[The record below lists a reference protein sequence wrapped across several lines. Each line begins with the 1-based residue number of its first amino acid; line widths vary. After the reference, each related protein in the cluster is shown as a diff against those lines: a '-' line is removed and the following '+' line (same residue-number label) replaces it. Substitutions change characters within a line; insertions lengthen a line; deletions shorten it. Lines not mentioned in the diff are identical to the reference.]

1 MPGIKAFTHLH
12 DLPVRIPIF
21 PLAGALLLPRTQL
34 PLNIFEPR
42 YLAMINDALASDR
55 IIGMT
60 QPLAEDASP
69 AANSDAPA
77 VYGIGCAGRISSF
90 IEVDDNRTLVTLAGI
105 ARFCVVREIP
115 AETPY
120 RQVEADYSPFADDL
134 KLGHGEEVVDRQQV
148 LTTFRAYLDA
158 NGLKTDW
165 NEVRAASNE
174 LLVNSLSSIAPFA
187 VAEKQALLEAPSLSA
202 RAELLVALTE
212 MSLNRPDGGLGRQL
226 Q

>member
-1 MPGIKAFTHLH
+1 MPAVKGFDRVQ

-42 YLAMINDALASDR
+42 YLAMVNDALAGDR
-55 IIGMT
+55 IIGMM
-60 QPLAEDASP
+60 QPLAEEAPLATDSDVP
-69 AANSDAPA
+69 AI
-77 VYGIGCAGRISSF
+77 YGIGCAGRISSF
-90 IEVDDNRTLVTLAGI
+90 IEVDDSRNLITLAGI
-105 ARFCVVREIP
+105 ARFCVVREI
-115 AETPY
+115 AAQTPY
-120 RQVEADYSPFADDL
+120 RQVEADYSSFADDL
-134 KLGHGEEVVDRQQV
+134 KLGHGEEIVDRQQV
-148 LTTFRAYLDA
+148 LATFRAYLDA

-212 MSLNRPDGGLGRQL
+212 MSLNRSDGGLGRQL

>member
-1 MPGIKAFTHLH
+1 MPAVKGFDRVQ

-42 YLAMINDALASDR
+42 YLAMVNDALAGDR
-55 IIGMT
+55 IIGMM
-60 QPLAEDASP
+60 QPLAEETPLATDSDVP
-69 AANSDAPA
+69 AI
-77 VYGIGCAGRISSF
+77 YGIGCAGRISSF
-90 IEVDDNRTLVTLAGI
+90 IEVDDSRNLITLAGI
-105 ARFCVVREIP
+105 ARFCVVREI
-115 AETPY
+115 AAQTPY
-120 RQVEADYSPFADDL
+120 RQVEADYSSFADDL
-134 KLGHGEEVVDRQQV
+134 KLGHGEEIVDRQQV
-148 LTTFRAYLDA
+148 LATFRAYLDA

-212 MSLNRPDGGLGRQL
+212 MSLNRSDGGLGRQL

>member
-1 MPGIKAFTHLH
+1 MPGIKAFTHLD

-42 YLAMINDALASDR
+42 YLAMINDALAGDR

-60 QPLAEDASP
+60 QPLAEDDSP
-69 AANSDAPA
+69 PANSDAPA

-90 IEVDDNRTLVTLAGI
+90 IEVDDNRTLITLAGI
-105 ARFCVVREIP
+105 ARFCVVREIA

-134 KLGHGEEVVDRQQV
+134 KLGHGEEVVNRQQV

>member
-1 MPGIKAFTHLH
+1 
-12 DLPVRIPIF
+12 
-21 PLAGALLLPRTQL
+21 
-34 PLNIFEPR
+34 
-42 YLAMINDALASDR
+42 
-55 IIGMT
+55 MT

-90 IEVDDNRTLVTLAGI
+90 IEVDDNRTLITLGGI
-105 ARFCVVREIP
+105 ARFSVVREI
-115 AETPY
+115 AADTPY

-134 KLGHGEEVVDRQQV
+134 KLGHGEEVVNRQQV

>member
-1 MPGIKAFTHLH
+1 MPGIKVFANLH

-42 YLAMINDALASDR
+42 YLAMINDALAGDR
-55 IIGMT
+55 IIGMM

-69 AANSDAPA
+69 ANFDVPA

-90 IEVDDNRTLVTLAGI
+90 IEVDDNRTLITLAGI
-105 ARFCVVREIP
+105 ARFCVVREI
-115 AETPY
+115 ASDTPY

-134 KLGHGEEVVDRQQV
+134 KSGHGEEVVDRQQV

-174 LLVNSLSSIAPFA
+174 ILVNSLSSIAPFA

>member
-1 MPGIKAFTHLH
+1 MPGAKGFERLQ

-42 YLAMINDALASDR
+42 YLAMVDDALAGDR
-55 IIGMT
+55 IIGMM
-60 QPLAEDASP
+60 QPLSEDASP
-69 AANSDAPA
+69 AAVTDMPA
-77 VYGIGCAGRISSF
+77 IYGIGCAGRISSF
-90 IEVDDNRTLVTLAGI
+90 IEVDDNRTLITLAGI
-105 ARFCVVREIP
+105 ARFCVIREI
-115 AETPY
+115 AAKTPY
-120 RQVEADYSPFADDL
+120 RQVEADYSSFADDL

-148 LTTFRAYLDA
+148 LATFRAYLDA

-212 MSLNRPDGGLGRQL
+212 MSLNRTDGGLGRQL

>member
-1 MPGIKAFTHLH
+1 
-12 DLPVRIPIF
+12 
-21 PLAGALLLPRTQL
+21 
-34 PLNIFEPR
+34 
-42 YLAMINDALASDR
+42 LAMVGDAIAGHR
-55 IIGMT
+55 IIGMM
-60 QPLAEDASP
+60 QPLAEDASLAADSAAMP
-69 AANSDAPA
+69 AI
-77 VYGIGCAGRISSF
+77 YGIGCAGRISSF
-90 IEVDDNRTLVTLAGI
+90 IEIDENRTLITLAGI
-105 ARFCVVREIP
+105 ARFCVVREI
-115 AETPY
+115 AAQTPY

-134 KLGHGEEVVDRQQV
+134 KSGHGEEVVDRQQV

-202 RAELLVALTE
+202 RAELLVAPTE
-212 MSLNRPDGGLGRQL
+212 MSLNRSDGGLGRQL